1 MSVHSWSAGRL
12 GVPVAVACGL
22 FAATSAR
29 SQNRGVYPLG
39 MSALNAGTL
48 PDSGWSY
55 ANQLLDYTRD
65 RAKDDDGHTEPV
77 RGAHLVLMDMNTFTW
92 VNRKTTSGGFHY
104 AASAT
109 LPFARNSLT
118 SDLEGPINKA
128 GGFADSY
135 YLPLILGRNGNRLDV
150 RAQYGFLAPTG
161 KFTAGGSDNVGSGY
175 WTHTISSGQTLHL
188 ARDRRLT
195 LSTFEMYELH
205 TWQRGTNIRPGD
217 TFDFDASLMAT
228 ILPGKSARLEI
239 GAVGYYQR
247 QTTARAGSGV
257 PPESIGDRY
266 AVHAAG
272 AALSAAF
279 PKRRATV
286 AVKYFSELANR
297 WTFEGYSLQLLVAL
311 AL

>member
-1 MSVHSWSAGRL
+1 MRR
-12 GVPVAVACGL
+12 
-22 FAATSAR
+22 F
-29 SQNRGVYPLG
+29 
-39 MSALNAGTL
+39 
-48 PDSGWSY
+48 
-55 ANQLLDYTRD
+55 
-65 RAKDDDGHTEPV
+65 
-77 RGAHLVLMDMNTFTW
+77 
-92 VNRKTTSGGFHY
+92 

-118 SDLEGPINKA
+118 SDLDGPVNK
-128 GGFADSY
+128 GSGFGDSY
-135 YLPLILGRNGNRLDV
+135 YLPLIVGRNGNHVDI

-175 WTHTISSGQTLHL
+175 WTHTVSSGQTLHL

-195 LSTFEMYELH
+195 LSTFEMYEIH

-217 TFDFDASLMAT
+217 AFDLDASLMAT
-228 ILPGKSARLEI
+228 LPSGRTTHLEI
-239 GAVGYYQR
+239 GAVGYFQR
-247 QTTARAGSGV
+247 QTTARSGSGV

-279 PKRRATV
+279 PKQRVTV
-286 AVKYFSELANR
+286 AVKYFSEFANR
-297 WTFEGYSLQLLVAL
+297 STFEGYSLQIFAAL